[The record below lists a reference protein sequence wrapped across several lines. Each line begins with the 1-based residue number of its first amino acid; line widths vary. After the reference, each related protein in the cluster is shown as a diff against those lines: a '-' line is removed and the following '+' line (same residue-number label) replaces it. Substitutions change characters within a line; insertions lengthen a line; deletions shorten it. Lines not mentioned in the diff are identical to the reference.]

1 MKSPISEVSRDTRKS
16 KIDIKLRNMFL
27 LPYLIRLDS
36 YFYKMF
42 MRNIEKK

>member
-16 KIDIKLRNMFL
+16 KIDIKFGNMFL
-27 LPYLIRLDS
+27 LPSLIRLDS